1 MIEYGGKVEKMP
13 ETNVMYTNKGFQM
26 VGNGLRI
33 DLDSYKDLINWINN
47 FDSPLRNFIRIFN
60 SI

>member
-47 FDSPLRNFIRIFN
+47 FDSPLQNFMRIFN